1 MRDEQTRTTTFR
13 GKSDVP
19 LKEVAKALGV
29 SYSLVYSRCAMG
41 KSTGDDVERE
51 NYTLPKSPLLTI
63 DGVTRTICEWYTL
76 NGIDQRTV
84 STRMKRGWPAEKA
97 VSWPVKRQGK
107 DET

>member
-1 MRDEQTRTTTFR
+1 VRDEQTRTTTFR